1 MMAQQGK
8 SRKVFAL
15 LFALCRKPSYLQI
28 IFRDLLRSGH
38 EIRSD
43 AEHLRAAM
51 DWLCRAQ
58 DVTGCGGVSGGYHY
72 HDGWQPPYP
81 ETTGYIIPTFL
92 RYAAFNGDESYIE
105 RAVRMGDWELEIQ
118 LPSGAVRGGIGT
130 NDYPIV
136 FNTGQVILGW
146 TSLYGETKESRFLN
160 AAIRAADW
168 LLSIQDPDGK
178 WS

>member
-1 MMAQQGK
+1 
-8 SRKVFAL
+8 
-15 LFALCRKPSYLQI
+15 
-28 IFRDLLRSGH
+28 
-38 EIRSD
+38 
-43 AEHLRAAM
+43 M